1 MRKHQP
7 VTDGAPAS
15 ARCRVRRPLP
25 QARQAVY
32 GASVTLPNAI
42 SDWFARRGWQPRR
55 HQLEMVAAA
64 RAGQHTLLVAPTG
77 AGKTLAGFL
86 ATLADLAD
94 HPRDGLHTIYV
105 SPLKALAADVQ
116 RNLLTPVTEIGL
128 DIRVE
133 TRTGDTSSDRKKR
146 QRQDPPH
153 ILLTTPESLALLI
166 SYPEAAT
173 MLAAVQT
180 VIIDEIHAFA
190 TTKRGDQLSL
200 ALARLQRLSPGLRRV
215 GLSATIADPESYQG
229 WLAPDADAASVSLVT
244 GDPGADAVID
254 ILIPEDRIPWAG
266 HNGRWA
272 AKAVMRQIEA
282 ARLTIVFVNTRAI
295 AEIIFRDLWT
305 ENDQSLP
312 IGIHHGSLSA
322 EARAKVEGAMAA
334 GRLRAIVATA
344 SLDLGI
350 DWGDVDLVIQMGAPK
365 GASRLLQRTGR
376 ANHRMD
382 EASHAII
389 VPGNRFEYL
398 EAMAARDA
406 VRDRELDEDSFRPGG
421 LDVLAQHI
429 FGLAAAA
436 PFLADDLYDEVRSAA
451 PYAGLSRARF
461 DAVLGFVA
469 TGGYSLK
476 AYERYQRLT
485 QQPDGRW
492 RLTHPKLAAQHR
504 LNAGTI
510 VESVT
515 MTVSFGRR
523 GKRLGQVEEWFGSQ
537 LRLGDSFLF
546 AGLTLIVTGF
556 DGPEIH
562 VRAGRGNPSVPS
574 YQGGRLPLSTHLAT
588 RVRGLLNAPDRW
600 AEMPED
606 VREWLEYQR
615 LYSRLPGT
623 DDLLIETFDRD
634 GRWFMVAYGFAGR
647 NAHQT
652 LGMLLTQ
659 RMEVAGLQPLG
670 FVGSDYMVAVWS
682 LQRVTDPR
690 PLFSPDVF
698 EAELADW
705 MAASPFLRRAFREV
719 AIIGGLI
726 DRQIPGQHKTGRQMS
741 VSSDLIYD
749 VLRRHEPDHLL
760 LTAAWT
766 DARAKLTDIDRLAA
780 LLDLAQ
786 RNLVL
791 VELDRVSPLAVPV
804 LLELGRESVGGAG
817 DTALLIEAAA
827 LAAEAMR
834 RD

>member
-1 MRKHQP
+1 
-7 VTDGAPAS
+7 VTH
-15 ARCRVRRPLP
+15 LP
-25 QARQAVY
+25 TSIA
-32 GASVTLPNAI
+32 
-42 SDWFARRGWQPRR
+42 DWFAVRGWAPRR

-64 RAGQHTLLVAPTG
+64 RAGAHALLVAPTG

-86 ATLADLAD
+86 ATLADLAEN
-94 HPRDGLHTIYV
+94 PRDGLHTIYV
-105 SPLKALAADVQ
+105 SPLKALAVDVQ

-128 DIRVE
+128 DIRIE
-133 TRTGDTSSDRKKR
+133 TRTGDTPSDRKKR
-146 QRQDPPH
+146 QRERPPH

-166 SYPEAAT
+166 SYPDAAG
-173 MLAAVQT
+173 MLAGVKT
-180 VIIDEIHAFA
+180 VIVDEIHAFA

-200 ALARLQRLSPGLRRV
+200 ALSRLQRLAPGLRRV
-215 GLSATIADPESYQG
+215 GLSATIADPEAYQG
-229 WLAPDADAASVSLVT
+229 WLAPDADAASVTLVR
-244 GDPGADAVID
+244 GDPGAAPVVEI
-254 ILIPEDRIPWAG
+254 IVPEDRIPWAG

-272 AKAVMRQIEA
+272 ARAVMRRIEK
-282 ARLTIVFVNTRAI
+282 ARLAIVFVNTRAI

-322 EARAKVEGAMAA
+322 EARRKTENAMAT

-382 EASHAII
+382 EASHALI

-398 EAMAARDA
+398 ESLAARDA
-406 VRDRELDEDSFRPGG
+406 VMAGELDHDVFRPGG

-436 PFLADDLYDEVRSAA
+436 PFFADDLYAEIRGAA

-461 DAVLGFVA
+461 DEVLNFVA
-469 TGGYSLK
+469 TGGYSLR
-476 AYERYQRLT
+476 AYERYHRLT
-485 QQPDGRW
+485 QGRDGQW
-492 RLTHPKLAAQHR
+492 RLTHPRLAAQHR
-504 LNAGTI
+504 LNSGTI
-510 VESVT
+510 VEAVT
-515 MTVSFGRR
+515 MNVTFGRR
-523 GKRLGQVEEWFGSQ
+523 GRRLGQVEEWFGGQ
-537 LRLGDSFLF
+537 LRVGDSFLF
-546 AGLTLIVTGF
+546 AGLTLECIGF
-556 DGPEIH
+556 EGPDIH
-562 VRAGRGNPSVPS
+562 VKLGRGSPSVPS
-574 YQGGRLPLSTHLAT
+574 YAGGRLPLSTNLAT
-588 RVRGLLNAPDRW
+588 RVRGLFNAPERW
-600 AEMPED
+600 HEMPGD
-606 VREWLEYQR
+606 VREWLEIQKLR
-615 LYSRLPGT
+615 SRLPGL
-623 DDLLIETFDRD
+623 DDLLVETFERD

-659 RMEVAGLQPLG
+659 RMEAAGLQPLG

-682 LQRVTDPR
+682 LQQVRDPR

-698 EAELADW
+698 EDELAEW

-726 DRQIPGQHKTGRQMS
+726 DRAIPGQHKSGKQMS

-749 VLRRHEPDHLL
+749 VLRRHEPGHLM
-760 LTAAWT
+760 LTAAWA
-766 DARAKLTDIDRLAA
+766 DARGKLTDIDRLAG
-780 LLDLAQ
+780 LLELAQ
-786 RNLVL
+786 RGLVL

-804 LLELGRESVGGAG
+804 LLEIGKESVPGAA

-827 LAAEAMR
+827 LAEEAMR
-834 RD
+834 LD